1 MPQSTSEAATPP
13 RPAATRRTVL
23 AAGIPSA
30 AAVLGAIAVAGPR
43 PARLGSPTGDR
54 DLVDLLRPHLDGQ
67 HHVACAL
74 LEDGRPRFAGFGA
87 DAHTE
92 FEIGSISKTFTAAL
106 LMDAAERDELDL
118 KDTVGDLLAA
128 HGPHDLAGRAEDA
141 RIADRTLTQ
150 LASHT
155 AGMAPLPDRLMAR
168 ANWTTLT
175 RGDPYAGYTPD
186 DLLEDALVA
195 QSSAP
200 GTHVYSNFSVALEG
214 ELTARAA
221 AGVWP
226 DLVATRLLE
235 PFGLGETRI
244 PTTAAALGSGA
255 PRGLVASGQRAAAW
269 VMDGMAPCGGV
280 RSTAADLAHWVA
292 SMIDGSNPAADGLD
306 PVADAGQGTQVAIN
320 WFLTTAG
327 KDTIVWHNGATGGFH
342 SFCGYV
348 HGTGRGIVL
357 LADVAQS
364 GSSTLD
370 RLGMQILSGKVA

>member
-1 MPQSTSEAATPP
+1 MPRSVPEAVTPGH
-13 RPAATRRTVL
+13 RPPTRRTVL

-43 PARLGSPTGDR
+43 PACLGSPTGDD

-74 LEDGRPRFAGFGA
+74 IEDGHPRFAGFGA
-87 DAHTE
+87 DEHTE

-106 LMDAAERDELDL
+106 LMDAVCRGELAL

-128 HGPHDLAGRAEDA
+128 HGPHDLAARAEDA

-175 RGDPYAGYTPD
+175 RGNPYTGYTPH
-186 DLLEDALVA
+186 DLLEDALAA
-195 QSSAP
+195 QPSAP

-221 AGVWP
+221 AGAWP
-226 DLVATRLLE
+226 DLVASRLLE
-235 PFGLGETRI
+235 PHGLGETRI
-244 PTTAAALGSGA
+244 PTTTATLGAGA
-255 PRGLVASGQRAAAW
+255 PRGRVASGQRAAAW

-280 RSTAADLAHWVA
+280 RSTVADLARWVA
-292 SMIDGSNPAADGLD
+292 SMIDGSNPAADALD

-320 WFLTTAG
+320 WFLTPVG
-327 KDTIVWHNGATGGFH
+327 EDTIVWHNGATGGFH
-342 SFCGYV
+342 SFCGHV

-357 LADVAQS
+357 LGDVAQS
-364 GSSTLD
+364 GSSTMD
-370 RLGMQILSGKVA
+370 DLGMQILTGKVA